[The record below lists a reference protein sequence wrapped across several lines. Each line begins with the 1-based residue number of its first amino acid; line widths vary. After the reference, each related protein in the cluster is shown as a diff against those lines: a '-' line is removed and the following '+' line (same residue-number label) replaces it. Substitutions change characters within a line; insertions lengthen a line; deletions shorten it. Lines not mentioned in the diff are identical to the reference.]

1 MLTRACGARVACVD
15 RQEPQHVHGHHVRQQ
30 PGLRHQ
36 RLQRRP
42 GLVCACRGRVSVS
55 RLACVL
61 VSSRAVLRRGVGCDG
76 RDPIT
81 GLGTADYTKMKAVLD
96 TLP

>member
-1 MLTRACGARVACVD
+1 MS
-15 RQEPQHVHGHHVRQQ
+15 
-30 PGLRHQ
+30 
-36 RLQRRP
+36 
-42 GLVCACRGRVSVS
+42 ACRGRVSVS